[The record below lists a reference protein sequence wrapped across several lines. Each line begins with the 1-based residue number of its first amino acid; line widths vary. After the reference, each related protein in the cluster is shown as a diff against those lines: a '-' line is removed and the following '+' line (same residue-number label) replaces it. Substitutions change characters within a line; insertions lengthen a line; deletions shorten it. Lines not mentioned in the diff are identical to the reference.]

1 MILHKRGVTMT
12 EHKKGMLFAF
22 GAYTIWGVFPLFWK
36 LLDHVSSLEI
46 LLGRVIWSFVFT
58 TIFIVLIGKRKQLME
73 DLSYLWHNK
82 RQFYSLMAASFFISI
97 NWYIY
102 IWAVTH
108 ERVLEASMG
117 YYINPIISVVF
128 GMLFFK
134 EKLSRSTIIALVV
147 ALLGVLVMTLN
158 YGQVPWASL
167 LLAFSFAVYGVLK
180 KRIVL
185 EATRGLAIETLFIVP
200 IALLYYLYLF
210 SNDSMQFLH
219 VSWQTDILMMISG
232 IFTAIPLILFAKGA
246 QRIPMYLLGF
256 IQYVSPTIGFF
267 LGVFLYKEP
276 FTQVEL
282 VAFGCIWT
290 AIAIFSYSSIHEARK
305 RHALQ
310 AKEIKQ

>member
-22 GAYTIWGVFPLFWK
+22 AAYTIWGVFPLFWK

-158 YGQVPWASL
+158 YWQVPWASL

-310 AKEIKQ
+310 TKEIKQ

>member
-22 GAYTIWGVFPLFWK
+22 AAYTIWGVFPLFWK

-276 FTQVEL
+276 FTHVEL

-310 AKEIKQ
+310 TKEIKQ

>member
-1 MILHKRGVTMT
+1 MT
-12 EHKKGMLFAF
+12 EQSKGMLDAF
-22 GAYTIWGVFPLFWK
+22 LAYAIWGVFPLFWK
-36 LLDHVSSLEI
+36 LLDHVGSMEI

-58 TIFIVLIGKRKQLME
+58 TIFILLIKQRKQLMA
-73 DLSYLWHNK
+73 DLLYLWNNK
-82 RQFYSLMAASFFISI
+82 RQFFPLVAASFFISI

-128 GMLFFK
+128 GMFFFK
-134 EKLSRSTIIALVV
+134 EKLSRSTVAALLI

-158 YGQVPWASL
+158 YGQVPWSSL
-167 LLAFSFAVYGVLK
+167 LLAFTFAIYGVLK

-185 EATRGLAIETLFIVP
+185 DATRGLAIETLFILP
-200 IALLYYLYLF
+200 FALIYYVYLYRTG
-210 SNDSMQFLH
+210 SMQFLH
-219 VSWQTDILMMISG
+219 EGWQTDVLMMISG
-232 IFTAIPLILFAKGA
+232 ILTAIPLILFAKGA
-246 QRIPMYLLGF
+246 RRIPMYLLGF
-256 IQYVSPTIGFF
+256 IQYVSPTIAFL

-310 AKEIKQ
+310 TK

>member
-1 MILHKRGVTMT
+1 MA
-12 EHKKGMLFAF
+12 EQQKGMVFAF
-22 GAYTIWGVFPLFWK
+22 TAYIIWGVFPLFWK
-36 LLDHVSSLEI
+36 LLDHVSSMEI

-58 TIFIVLIGKRKQLME
+58 TIFIILIGKRKKLMA
-73 DLSYLWHNK
+73 DLSYLWHHK
-82 RQFYSLMAASFFISI
+82 RQFYSLMAASFIISI

-128 GMLFFK
+128 GVLFFK
-134 EKLSRSTIIALVV
+134 EKLSRTTTIALIV

-167 LLAFSFAVYGVLK
+167 LLALSFAVYGVLK
-180 KRIVL
+180 KQIVL
-185 EATRGLAIETLFIVP
+185 EATRGLAIETLFILP
-200 IALLYYLYLF
+200 IALIYYVYLY
-210 SNDSMQFLH
+210 SNDAMQFLH
-219 VSWQTDILMMISG
+219 EGWQTDVLMMISG
-232 IFTAIPLILFAKGA
+232 IFTAIPLILFAKSA

-276 FTQVEL
+276 FTHVEL
-282 VAFGCIWT
+282 IAFGCIWT
-290 AIAIFSYSSIHEARK
+290 AIAIFSYSSIHQARK
-305 RHALQ
+305 RHALS
-310 AKEIKQ
+310 AK

>member
-1 MILHKRGVTMT
+1 MT

-22 GAYTIWGVFPLFWK
+22 AAYTIWGVFPLFWK

-219 VSWQTDILMMISG
+219 VNWQTDILMMISG

-310 AKEIKQ
+310 TKEIKQ

>member
-1 MILHKRGVTMT
+1 MT
-12 EHKKGMLFAF
+12 EHKKGIIFAF
-22 GAYTIWGVFPLFWK
+22 TAYTIWGVFPLFWK
-36 LLDHVSSLEI
+36 LLDHVSSIEI

-73 DLSYLWHNK
+73 DLAYLWSNK

-102 IWAVTH
+102 IWSVTH
-108 ERVLEASMG
+108 DRVLEASMG

-134 EKLSRSTIIALVV
+134 EKLSRSTVAALFIAM
-147 ALLGVLVMTLN
+147 LGVLVMTVN

-167 LLAFSFAVYGVLK
+167 LLAFSFAIYGVLK
-180 KRIVL
+180 KRIL
-185 EATRGLAIETLFIVP
+185 LDATRGLAIETLFILP
-200 IALLYYLYLF
+200 IAFLYYIYLF
-210 SNDSMQFLH
+210 SNNTMQFLH
-219 VSWQTDILMMISG
+219 EGWQTDILMMISG
-232 IFTAIPLILFAKGA
+232 ILTAVPLILFAKGA

-256 IQYVSPTIGFF
+256 IQYVSPTIGFL

-305 RHALQ
+305 RHAIQ
-310 AKEIKQ
+310 AK

>member
-1 MILHKRGVTMT
+1 MT

-22 GAYTIWGVFPLFWK
+22 MAYTIWGVFPLFWK
-36 LLDHVSSLEI
+36 LLDHVSSIEI
-46 LLGRVIWSFVFT
+46 LLGRIIWSFVFT

-134 EKLSRSTIIALVV
+134 EKLSRSTIVALAV

-167 LLAFSFAVYGVLK
+167 LLAFSFAIYGVLK

-185 EATRGLAIETLFIVP
+185 EATRGLAIETLFILP

-210 SNDSMQFLH
+210 SSDAMQFLH
-219 VSWQTDILMMISG
+219 EGWQTDVLMMISG

-256 IQYVSPTIGFF
+256 IQYVSPTIGIF

-305 RHALQ
+305 RQTLQ
-310 AKEIKQ
+310 AK